1 MNHRIGRSLFALG
14 IGLIVATLAFQWI
27 TDPEPRARRQAEE
40 QAVQAS
46 RVLLRE
52 AVGQENIEI
61 VDPLS
66 PNRKVGKVYVYAET
80 PGWAVSGHYRR
91 SEDGRWHP
99 YLMHL
104 TETLEMHALKA
115 DDAALDLK

>member
-14 IGLIVATLAFQWI
+14 VGLVVATLAFQWI

-80 PGWAVSGHYRR
+80 PGWAAHRNSDSPSIPDPAAPLRASTR
-91 SEDGRWHP
+91 CRISED
-99 YLMHL
+99 MS
-104 TETLEMHALKA
+104 
-115 DDAALDLK
+115 